1 MPAAAKLRCIA
12 TGTKERLAQLP
23 DVPTVA
29 ESGFAGFEMTQ
40 WYGLNA
46 PANMP
51 PLAIDKIAAATAVA
65 MKTPAATER
74 LRGDT
79 AQPIGD
85 SPAQYAAFM
94 SAEQARWKWVVAR
107 AKIKPD

>member
-1 MPAAAKLRCIA
+1 M
-12 TGTKERLAQLP
+12 
-23 DVPTVA
+23 A
-29 ESGFAGFEMTQ
+29 ESGYPGFEMTQ

-51 PLAIDKIAAATAVA
+51 QAAIDKIAAATALA
-65 MKTPAATER
+65 MKNPLATER

-79 AQPIGD
+79 AQPVGD
-85 SPAQYAAFM
+85 TPAQYAAFIA
-94 SAEQARWKWVVAR
+94 AEQARWKVVVTR